1 MKTIKIENM
10 KKTRAKRYLFFAGI
24 LILVCAL
31 MLYNAISKNHF
42 YKNATFEQVQGE
54 VVNIEIEEATDTT
67 PEYYLIT
74 LKEQTEPLKL
84 ATEYNPDLKKIKD
97 NAKAGD
103 IIELTYDKDLLTIY
117 RAKVGETQLYDIV
130 QIGELENFEDKN
142 GNGSYKASYGHDDMM
157 MTLVQ
162 IPMLKQ

>member
-31 MLYNAISKNHF
+31 MLYNAISKNNF

-74 LKEQTEPLKL
+74 LTVSELFARESTKPMYLSSMTFSKL
-84 ATEYNPDLKKIKD
+84 FPYFK
-97 NAKAGD
+97 
-103 IIELTYDKDLLTIY
+103 
-117 RAKVGETQLYDIV
+117 
-130 QIGELENFEDKN
+130 
-142 GNGSYKASYGHDDMM
+142 
-157 MTLVQ
+157 
-162 IPMLKQ
+162 